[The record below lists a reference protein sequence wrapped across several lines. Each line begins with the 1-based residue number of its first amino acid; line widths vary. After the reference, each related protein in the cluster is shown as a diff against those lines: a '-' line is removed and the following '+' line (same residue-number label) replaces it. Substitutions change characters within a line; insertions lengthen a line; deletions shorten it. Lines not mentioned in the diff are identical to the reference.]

1 MYPGW
6 PLGNGWR
13 WRERTDVAWLPPLQA
28 TTPAGALALTLPVAR
43 AWLLTLIFT
52 LTLTLTLTLALTL
65 LKVRYHSLY
74 PWHELGCYAELEN
87 DYDRCV
93 KGWVPLGCH

>member
-1 MYPGW
+1 MIT
-6 PLGNGWR
+6 R
-13 WRERTDVAWLPPLQA
+13 QWRERTDVAWLPALQV
-28 TTPAGALALTLPVAR
+28 TTPEGALACTLPVAR
-43 AWLLTLIFT
+43 AWLLTLIF
-52 LTLTLTLTLALTL
+52 TLTLTLTLALTL

>member
-1 MYPGW
+1 MHSTRGTS
-6 PLGNGWR
+6 L
-13 WRERTDVAWLPPLQA
+13 A
-28 TTPAGALALTLPVAR
+28 ALTR
-43 AWLLTLIFT
+43 TRTRTRT
-52 LTLTLTLTLALTL
+52 LTLTLTL